1 MIKAVLFDL
10 GGTLHVTDSPEGRA
24 IWFAERLLARL
35 SDYGFVLRE
44 APETLAA
51 GLQSRAEEYKRE
63 TERSLTEWPSPRIW
77 SEYFLR
83 GYGLTAEELEP
94 FAEEL
99 SFLYDYE
106 RMRCM
111 RRPNLKSTLETLH
124 RMGIRMGIISNI
136 ISCSVVPHFL
146 MEYGIDRYM
155 ECVITSSSCGIRKPD
170 AGIFRIAQDCMGLEA
185 EELAYVG
192 DTISRDV
199 RGTRNAGWHTMIQ
212 IANPRAAHRDAGLDA
227 GLYRPDYRISDLSE
241 IPAIIGSINSAG
253 IKGAKTSFAS
263 NIIP

>member
-35 SDYGFVLRE
+35 GDYGFVLSE
-44 APETLAA
+44 EPAALAA
-51 GLQSRAEEYKRE
+51 GLQERAEEYKHE
-63 TERSLTEWPSPRIW
+63 TEKSLTEWPSPRIW
-77 SEYFLR
+77 AEYFLR
-83 GYGLTAEELEP
+83 GYGLTQADLAP

-111 RRPNLKSTLETLH
+111 RRPHLESTLETLH
-124 RMGIRMGIISNI
+124 RMGIRMGVISNI
-136 ISCSVVPHFL
+136 ISRSVVPHFL

-170 AGIFRIAQDCMGLEA
+170 AGIFRIAQERMGLA
-185 EELAYVG
+185 PAELAYVG

-212 IANPRAAHRDAGLDA
+212 IANPRVAHRDAGLDP
-227 GLYRPDYRISDLSE
+227 GLYRPDYRITDLSE
-241 IPAIIGSINSAG
+241 IPDIIGSINAAAG
-253 IKGAKTSFAS
+253 I
-263 NIIP
+263 